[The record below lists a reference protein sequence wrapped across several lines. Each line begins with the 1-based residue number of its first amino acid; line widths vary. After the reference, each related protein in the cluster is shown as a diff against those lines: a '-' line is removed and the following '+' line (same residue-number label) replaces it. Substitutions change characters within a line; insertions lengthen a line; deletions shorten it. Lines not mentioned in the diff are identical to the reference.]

1 MQYTLGNVTYKY
13 SDSIPEGQIMDQTPK
28 AGESKKIL
36 AGKQKCAVSLV
47 ISKGTETVVLEDYT
61 VRDYREADAALR
73 KLGLKCETE
82 QVASEYYT
90 VGYVV
95 KTEPAAGTVLNIGDT
110 VKLYVSQGSQNQMVM
125 VPAFSGLSE
134 AEALVKLI
142 ENDLRPG
149 EVTYRQSNQAAG
161 TVIEQS
167 ADAYKEIVKYAKID
181 FVVSGG
187 AYYTGDGTVA
197 PSPYDYTPR
206 ETETTEPDTEPEETA
221 PFGFGDDDTGD
232 DSGDGGFPSYF
243 R

>member
-1 MQYTLGNVTYKY
+1 M
-13 SDSIPEGQIMDQTPK
+13 
-28 AGESKKIL
+28 
-36 AGKQKCAVSLV
+36 
-47 ISKGTETVVLEDYT
+47 
-61 VRDYREADAALR
+61 
-73 KLGLKCETE
+73 
-82 QVASEYYT
+82 
-90 VGYVV
+90 

-149 EVTYRQSNQAAG
+149 KVTYRQSSQAAG

-187 AYYTGDGTVA
+187 SYYTGDGTVA
-197 PSPYDYTPR
+197 PSPYEYLPK
-206 ETETTEPDTEPEETA
+206 ETETTPAETEPEETA
-221 PFGFGDDDTGD
+221 PYGFGDETD
-232 DSGDGGFPSYF
+232 DSDGVYPPYS